1 MAWVESHSLSFSAR
15 HDEADE
21 ADAARVLEQLEA
33 ARNHLRTLL
42 PGTTGDVGVVLHGRP
57 ALLALARPSVPL
69 VQLAT
74 APAGRRY
81 VAGWAGAAE
90 LHLLAPRVLARRAS
104 NSAGSLEALM
114 LTPSA
119 LYARLCVGRI
129 APGLPP
135 GAGLRGWRRWPAWA
149 WLAEGAAQWLAGQTR
164 HLRPA
169 VARRLREGRAP
180 SFPPSMRDAALLG
193 GTVLDL
199 VAEQRGGAAAVRL
212 ATHGPEPRGAR
223 ATAAAAVGAPAP
235 EAEAMWRVHLARLAA
250 P

>member
-1 MAWVESHSLSFSAR
+1 MAWVETHSLSFTAR
-15 HDEADE
+15 HEDSDGD
-21 ADAARVLEQLEA
+21 DAARVLEQLEVT
-33 ARNHLRTLL
+33 REHMGTLL
-42 PGTTGDVGVVLHGRP
+42 PSTAGDVTVVVHGSP
-57 ALLALARPSVPL
+57 LQLALARPVVPL
-69 VQLAT
+69 VQLGT

-81 VAGWAGAAE
+81 VTGWAGE
-90 LHLLAPRVLARRAS
+90 SDLHVLAPRVLARRAS
-104 NSAGSLEALM
+104 NSAGSIEALM
-114 LTPSA
+114 LGPSA
-119 LYARLCVGRI
+119 LYARLCVARV

-135 GAGLRGWRRWPAWA
+135 GAGIAGWRRWPAWA

-199 VAEQRGGAAAVRL
+199 VAEQRGATAATRLAVR
-212 ATHGPEPRGAR
+212 GPEPRGAR
-223 ATAAAAVGAPAP
+223 STAAAAVGAPPA
-235 EAEAMWRVHLARLAA
+235 EAEAMWRTHLQRLAA